1 MGVYVPAA
9 SMPQRIG
16 GDVLQALAVR
26 FALRS
31 RDAPQPTQLVSL
43 LGLQNPLERRLPR
56 RGNSKRSAA
65 QPAFY
70 ERGKTGRPRRPGGF
84 VGRGR
89 RSHILL
95 GNQTMAPPRKR
106 YGA

>member
-56 RGNSKRSAA
+56 RGNSKRSTG

-89 RSHILL
+89 QESYLARDSNH
-95 GNQTMAPPRKR
+95 GP
-106 YGA
+106 